1 MVSTPLRATMIVMN
15 PVPPQSST
23 FAPTA
28 TIRNADW
35 HMPDLDHEH
44 AVVAGV
50 ASGAARELG
59 VPRQWIRLAFLV
71 LFTVKGLGGF
81 VYVGLWALMRWAHT
95 SGITPART
103 SGTRL
108 RGRSEV
114 HRFAG
119 VALITIGIAAGGA
132 SLMPADAGLGYGIAL
147 VLMGLGLAW
156 RTSSMDQTELPGR
169 QRIRQLAGGL
179 VAVVVGLSLV
189 LSRLELL
196 PLTIGVGLI
205 AVVGTVV
212 VAGPWLYQVLTDF
225 DAERQA
231 RIRSDERAE
240 LGAHLHDSVLQTLA
254 LIQKADDPQTARNL
268 ARRQERELRNWL
280 DPNRAS
286 RIGGSIRGRLD
297 QLVSEV
303 EELYGVPVEVV
314 AVGDALIDERI
325 EPLLNA
331 AREATVN
338 AARHS
343 GTPRVDIFLEV
354 AGDRIE
360 LFVRDTGKGFDRSQ
374 IPADRRGVR
383 QSIIGRMERAG
394 GSAII
399 TTEIGEGT
407 EVELVLEL
415 DQKDVQ

>member
-1 MVSTPLRATMIVMN
+1 MKPVSPRSN
-15 PVPPQSST
+15 S

-28 TIRNADW
+28 AIRDADW

-50 ASGAARELG
+50 ASGTARELG
-59 VPRQWIRLAFLV
+59 VPRQWIRLAFII

-81 VYVGLWALMRWAHT
+81 VYVGLWALLRWAHS
-95 SGITPART
+95 SGISPRRATEARD
-103 SGTRL
+103 
-108 RGRSEV
+108 RGRSEL
-114 HRFAG
+114 HRFAA
-119 VALITIGIAAGGA
+119 VVLITIGIAIGGA
-132 SLMPADAGLGYGIAL
+132 SLMPADTGLGYGIAL
-147 VLMGLGLAW
+147 ILMGLGLAW
-156 RTSSMDQTELPGR
+156 RTSSMDQNEMPGR
-169 QRIRQLAGGL
+169 QRLRQLAGGL
-179 VAVVVGLSLV
+179 VAVAVGLSLV
-189 LSRLELL
+189 LSRLDAL
-196 PLTIGVGLI
+196 PLTLGVGIIVL
-205 AVVGTVV
+205 VGTIV
-212 VAGPWLYQVLTDF
+212 VAGPWLYQVLADF

-254 LIQKADDPQTARNL
+254 LIQKADDPQTARTL

-297 QLVSEV
+297 ELVSEV

-314 AVGDALIDERI
+314 AVGDTLIDERI
-325 EPLLNA
+325 EPLLMA

-360 LFVRDTGKGFDRSQ
+360 IFVRDTGKGFDRSK
-374 IPADRRGVR
+374 IPGDRRGVS

-394 GSAII
+394 GSATI
-399 TTEIGEGT
+399 TTDIGEGS

-415 DQKDVQ
+415 DQKDLP